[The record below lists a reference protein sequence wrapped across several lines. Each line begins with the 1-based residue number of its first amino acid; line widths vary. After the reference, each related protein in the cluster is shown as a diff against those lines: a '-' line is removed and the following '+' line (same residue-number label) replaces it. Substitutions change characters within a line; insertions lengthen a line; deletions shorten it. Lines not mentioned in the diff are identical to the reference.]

1 MQLPERVRRAIEER
15 ADAVGF
21 TELKRAAAAISEA
34 YRGGGALRLAGE
46 QRTAAYL
53 AVRMP
58 ATYAAAYAVLRE
70 VRARLGARAIE
81 SVLDAGAGAGAASL
95 AARELF
101 PAARITMVERDAA
114 LAAAAREWLPDA
126 QYVTA
131 DIDRMDRFPPHDLVL
146 AAYALGEIERPPAAR
161 LWDAARVALVAIEPG
176 SARGFALVREIRDSL
191 LGRSARMLAPCPRE
205 SACPLAA
212 PEWCHFAARVERS
225 RIHRR
230 LKDADLNYEDEK
242 FSYVTLAR
250 EPAELAL
257 ARIIRRVRQR
267 PGLIELELCGRAGLR
282 SERIARSARE
292 AFRAARHAAWGDAWD
307 CGAKPSG
314 LPPGF
319 RPA

>member
-1 MQLPERVRRAIEER
+1 MQLPEHVRRGIEER

-21 TELKRAAAAISEA
+21 AELKRAAAAISEA
-34 YRGGGALRLAGE
+34 YRAGGALRLAGRE
-46 QRTAAYL
+46 RAAAYL
-53 AVRMP
+53 TVRMP

-70 VRARLGARAIE
+70 VRERLGERAIE

-101 PAARITMVERDAA
+101 PAACITMVERDTA
-114 LAAAAREWLPDA
+114 LAAAARDWLPDA
-126 QYVTA
+126 QYMTGDVE
-131 DIDRMDRFPPHDLVL
+131 RMGPFPPHDLVM
-146 AAYALGEIERPPAAR
+146 AAYSLGEMERRPAAR
-161 LWDAARVALVAIEPG
+161 LWEAARVALVAIEPG
-176 SARGFALVREIRDSL
+176 SARGFAVVREVRDSL
-191 LGRSARMLAPCPRE
+191 LGRSARMLAPCPHE

-242 FSYVTLAR
+242 FSYVALAR
-250 EPAELAL
+250 EPAELPA

-282 SERIARSARE
+282 SERVTRSGRE
-292 AFRAARHAAWGDAWD
+292 AFRAARHAAWGDAWGG
-307 CGAKPSG
+307 GAV
-314 LPPGF
+314 
-319 RPA
+319 R

>member
-1 MQLPERVRRAIEER
+1 
-15 ADAVGF
+15 
-21 TELKRAAAAISEA
+21 
-34 YRGGGALRLAGE
+34 
-46 QRTAAYL
+46 
-53 AVRMP
+53 
-58 ATYAAAYAVLRE
+58 
-70 VRARLGARAIE
+70 
-81 SVLDAGAGAGAASL
+81 VLDAGAGAGAASL

-126 QYVTA
+126 EYLAA
-131 DIDRMDRFPPHDLVL
+131 DMQRMHRFPPHDLVV
-146 AAYALGEIERPPAAR
+146 AAYALGEIEQPPVAR
-161 LWDAARVALVAIEPG
+161 LWDAARVGLVVIEPG

-191 LGRSARMLAPCPRE
+191 LGGGWQAKAPAPQIARVREIRDSLLGASARMLAPCPHE

-242 FSYVTLAR
+242 FSYVALAR
-250 EPAELAL
+250 EPAELPA
-257 ARIIRRVRQR
+257 ARIVRRVRQR

-282 SERIARSARE
+282 SERVTRSARE

-307 CGAKPSG
+307 
-314 LPPGF
+314 L
-319 RPA
+319 